1 MHNSRTGHFA
11 IRDVILRTLASP
23 SGDLILWEQPF
34 PEPTPH
40 NSFLLANWIRTTRIW
55 FGSCRFL
62 TKTCQRNCSPT
73 NGIGLAQMARLEKA
87 PNGCWAP
94 GEVIIPPSGGNGAR
108 QKPTPASEPDNS
120 NQQLFL
126 FLKRGIWN
134 IRHFHIWQ
142 GRWFLP
148 LGRDGNRSACL
159 CPDDRITPNTMQCT
173 CMVGSQQDAMAM
185 CYPALLRWHDH

>member
-1 MHNSRTGHFA
+1 M
-11 IRDVILRTLASP
+11 V
-23 SGDLILWEQPF
+23 
-34 PEPTPH
+34 
-40 NSFLLANWIRTTRIW
+40 
-55 FGSCRFL
+55 
-62 TKTCQRNCSPT
+62 
-73 NGIGLAQMARLEKA
+73 RLEKA

-120 NQQLFL
+120 NVQLFL

-134 IRHFHIWQ
+134 IRHFHIWP

-148 LGRDGNRSACL
+148 LGWDGNRSACL

-185 CYPALLRWHDH
+185 CYQALPDDMITSPLRDVIYITNDILKLFLPCMFFLQTKQSQKRLRCITECADALE